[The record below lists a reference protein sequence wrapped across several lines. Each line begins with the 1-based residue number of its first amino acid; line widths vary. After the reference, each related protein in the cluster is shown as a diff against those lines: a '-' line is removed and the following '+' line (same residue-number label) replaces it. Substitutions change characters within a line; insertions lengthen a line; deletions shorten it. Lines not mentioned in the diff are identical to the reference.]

1 MKTVTTFYYWEPQKY
16 SKKFLVM
23 NQLFLFY
30 IYITFERELT
40 MIQPEKL
47 TEDGCGDQTHM
58 HTQKQV
64 H

>member
-1 MKTVTTFYYWEPQKY
+1 
-16 SKKFLVM
+16 M

-30 IYITFERELT
+30 TYITFARELT
-40 MIQPEKL
+40 MTQPEKL